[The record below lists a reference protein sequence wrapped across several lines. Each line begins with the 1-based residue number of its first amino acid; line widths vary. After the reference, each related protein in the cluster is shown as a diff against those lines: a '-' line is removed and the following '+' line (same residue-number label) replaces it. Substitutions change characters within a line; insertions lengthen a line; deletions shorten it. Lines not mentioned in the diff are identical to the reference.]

1 MQYLKWMNEIPH
13 LLLWT
18 GLKNKMLNKE
28 KKRKIFYKKKN
39 FVWFVVFNFYS
50 FYCFKTEESF
60 TQKQKQ
66 MKQTK

>member
-1 MQYLKWMNEIPH
+1 MNEIPH

-18 GLKNKMLNKE
+18 GLKNKMLNEE

-50 FYCFKTEESF
+50 FYCFKPEESF